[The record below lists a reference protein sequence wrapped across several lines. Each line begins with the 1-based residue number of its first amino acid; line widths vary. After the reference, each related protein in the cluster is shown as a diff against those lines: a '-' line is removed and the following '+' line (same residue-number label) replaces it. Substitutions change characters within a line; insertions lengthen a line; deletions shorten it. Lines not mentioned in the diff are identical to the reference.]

1 MGGRRE
7 VQQGGDICIPMI
19 DSYCCMAETN
29 TILKSNYLSIK
40 NNNNNPPAPNTV
52 IMVAGVVRA
61 IIYEFGGL
69 LIQSINTIN
78 NKASNKTF
86 TKKEEV

>member
-1 MGGRRE
+1 ML
-7 VQQGGDICIPMI
+7 
-19 DSYCCMAETN
+19 YAETN

-78 NKASNKTF
+78 NKLVIRHSQKR
-86 TKKEEV
+86 KKCRIYNLKSTLHDSLLPSLLF

>member
-1 MGGRRE
+1 
-7 VQQGGDICIPMI
+7 
-19 DSYCCMAETN
+19 MAETN

-78 NKASNKTF
+78 DKASNKTF